1 MRPERHFLSEFAGGY
16 GAPMTTASPDVL
28 VIGAGISGLSTAL
41 ALLGSG
47 LHVAVYA
54 ADPPHRTTS
63 AAAGALWGA
72 HLVGADDRVGTW
84 AALTLTRLRELAV
97 AADPV
102 SGVREMRGLA
112 AFLTG
117 EPDIPGFAVGLA
129 SITRADPAGLPPGY
143 RSGLRYSAPVVAM
156 PVYLDYLTDQ
166 VIAGGGLLHFGRP
179 LRDLAD
185 AASSSPARVLVNCTG
200 FGARSLTPDADLVP
214 VRGQVVV
221 VANPGLTEFFVGER
235 EGPDEITYFFP
246 HGATAVLGGIEQH
259 GNASIEP
266 DLALAAHIV
275 KTCVAVE
282 PRLAG
287 AAVLAHRVGLRPV
300 RPHVRLES
308 EPLPDGRPVVHNY
321 GHGGAGVTLSWGCA
335 LAVRDEVVAL
345 LG

>member
-1 MRPERHFLSEFAGGY
+1 
-16 GAPMTTASPDVL
+16 MTSASPDIL

-41 ALLGSG
+41 VLLGSG
-47 LHVAVYA
+47 LNVAVYA

-84 AALTLTRLRELAV
+84 AALTLSRFRELSA
-97 AADPV
+97 AADPAI
-102 SGVREMRGLA
+102 GVREMRGLA
-112 AFLTG
+112 AFLAG
-117 EPDIPGFAVGLA
+117 EPDVPEFAVGL
-129 SITRADPAGLPPGY
+129 TGLVRADPAGLPPGY
-143 RSGLRYSAPVVAM
+143 LSGLRYSAPVVAM
-156 PVYLDYLTDQ
+156 PVYLDHLTDQ

-185 AASSSPARVLVNCTG
+185 AAASSRARVLVNCTG
-200 FGARSLTPDADLVP
+200 MGARALTPDTDLVP

-235 EGPDEITYFFP
+235 EFPDEITYFFP

-259 GNASIEP
+259 GNASTAP
-266 DLALAAHIV
+266 DPALAAHILR
-275 KTCVAVE
+275 TCVAVE

-300 RPHVRLES
+300 RPQVRLES
-308 EPLPDGRPVVHNY
+308 EPLPDGRHVVHNY

-335 LAVRDEVVAL
+335 LAARDAVAAL
-345 LG
+345 L

>member
-1 MRPERHFLSEFAGGY
+1 
-16 GAPMTTASPDVL
+16 MTSANPDVF

-41 ALLGSG
+41 VLLGSG
-47 LHVAVYA
+47 LNVAIYA

-72 HLVGADDRVGTW
+72 HLVGADDRVAPW
-84 AALTLTRLRELAV
+84 AALTLARFRELAA
-97 AADPV
+97 AADPA

-117 EPDIPGFAVGLA
+117 EPDVPEFAVGLEGLV
-129 SITRADPAGLPPGY
+129 RADPAGLPPGY

-166 VIAGGGLLHFGRP
+166 VIASGGLLQFGRP
-179 LRDLAD
+179 LSDLAEA
-185 AASSSPARVLVNCTG
+185 AASSSARILVNCTG
-200 FGARSLTPDADLVP
+200 IGARALTQDADLVP

-221 VANPGLTEFFVGER
+221 VVNPGLTEFFVGER
-235 EGPDEITYFFP
+235 ESPDEITYFFP

-259 GNASIEP
+259 GNASTEP
-266 DLALAAHIV
+266 DRALAAHIV
-275 KTCVAVE
+275 KTCAAVE

-300 RPHVRLES
+300 RPRVRLES
-308 EPLPDGRPVVHNY
+308 QALPGGRHVVHNY
-321 GHGGAGVTLSWGCA
+321 GHGGSGVTLSWGCA
-335 LAVRDEVVAL
+335 LAVRDAVTAL